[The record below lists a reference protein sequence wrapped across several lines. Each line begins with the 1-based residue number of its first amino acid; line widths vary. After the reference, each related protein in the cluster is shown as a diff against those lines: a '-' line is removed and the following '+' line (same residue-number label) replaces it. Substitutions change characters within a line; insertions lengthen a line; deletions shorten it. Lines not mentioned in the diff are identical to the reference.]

1 MFVELVCC
9 EDVFVVYCL
18 VVGIVVE
25 EFLCL
30 LVVDVVY

>member
-1 MFVELVCC
+1 MGC

-18 VVGIVVE
+18 VVGVVVE

-30 LVVDVVY
+30 LVVDVMY